1 MTRTLLVLPWLLLVV
16 SLTLAADEKK
26 DEDKPTVK
34 LSDDEKMILELA
46 NKERGKNK
54 TPALKL
60 NKILCEVARKH
71 NENMAKKNKVA
82 HLLDGKNPAQ
92 RVTAAGYR
100 YASVGENLA
109 WIEGDEDCKP
119 PTPARIHKLWMDS
132 KTHKANIVAGK
143 FTEIGISKYKG
154 SKGDYYYTQVFAR
167 PARK

>member
-1 MTRTLLVLPWLLLVV
+1 QTSSPGARTRSAGANLLHCLTRPVLRFLSVVPRLTMTRTLLVLPWLLLVV

-60 NKILCEVARKH
+60 NKILCEVARKPT
-71 NENMAKKNKVA
+71 ENMAKKNKVA
-82 HLLDGKNPAQ
+82 HILDGKTPAQ

-100 YASVGENLA
+100 YTSVGENLA

-119 PTPARIHKLWMDS
+119 PTP
-132 KTHKANIVAGK
+132 
-143 FTEIGISKYKG
+143 
-154 SKGDYYYTQVFAR
+154 
-167 PARK
+167 